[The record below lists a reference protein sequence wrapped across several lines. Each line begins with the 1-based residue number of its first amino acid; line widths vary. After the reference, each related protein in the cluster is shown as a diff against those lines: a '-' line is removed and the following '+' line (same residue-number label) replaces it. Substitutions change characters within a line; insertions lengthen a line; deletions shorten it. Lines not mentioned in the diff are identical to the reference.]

1 MEPTQEEPRDAEG
14 RRFAD
19 WFGGRW
25 VWLAVA
31 LFAVVALSI
40 RFAVSPG
47 TSEPTASGSTLAAGT
62 SVTPTSSAPT
72 TSSTTTSTTL
82 TTIEPGSTD
91 APGTP
96 GVWAMPN
103 VIGSTLSSAKG
114 EIGRV
119 ADGAEIDVAVHD
131 ATGAGRDPII
141 HQNWKV
147 CAQSPTPGNEFTTST
162 EIDLGIVKNGE
173 TCPGPTA

>member
-40 RFAVSPG
+40 RFAVNPG
-47 TSEPTASGSTLAAGT
+47 TSKSTVSGSTVAAAT
-62 SVTPTSSAPT
+62 STPPTSPMPTAAPT
-72 TSSTTTSTTL
+72 TSPTTTVPATTTSPL
-82 TTIEPGSTD
+82 
-91 APGTP
+91 AP
-96 GVWAMPN
+96 GVWPMPN
-103 VIGSTLSSAKG
+103 VIGTTLSSAKS

-119 ADGAEIDVAVHD
+119 TGGVKVDVAVHD
-131 ATGAGRDPII
+131 ATGQGRDPIV

-147 CAQSPTPGNEFTTST
+147 CSQTPSPGDEFTASS